1 MGMGLY
7 ESHNPQGVIM
17 TGLELAIFIVG
28 PLVSFLFA
36 IALTP
41 NKAEIVSDPEHSHI

>member
-1 MGMGLY
+1 MKMGLT
-7 ESHNPQGVIM
+7 ETHNPQGVIM
-17 TGLELAIFIVG
+17 TGLELTIFIVG

-41 NKAEIVSDPEHSHI
+41 NKTEIVSDQEHSHI